1 MNRQFADDG
10 FCVIRNIANKNLI
23 DNIISQFK
31 ETVIHQLSLN
41 RIDFAVGLDLDYYIR
56 LLATNN
62 LPAYFSCIKAAET
75 FYSMYELM
83 VCSEIKKICASAGFH
98 TISMPIRPA
107 IHIVDPVISR
117 LILKQNGFHELPQH
131 QDWSAL
137 QSSIDTLVFWI
148 PIIDID
154 DSTPGIELAPK
165 SHLLG
170 HLPTKAH
177 QFGHTIVD
185 SFQIDDQQFVKPH
198 LFAGDLLVFSSF
210 TVHRSE
216 SSLSFAENA
225 SRIALSFRASNIND
239 LDFATRNYHRSYQT
253 TIVYDH
259 GKSLVS
265 PQQVQDKMSAYCL

>member
-107 IHIVDPVISR
+107 IHIVDPVIK
-117 LILKQNGFHELPQH
+117 I
-131 QDWSAL
+131 
-137 QSSIDTLVFWI
+137 
-148 PIIDID
+148 
-154 DSTPGIELAPK
+154 
-165 SHLLG
+165 
-170 HLPTKAH
+170 
-177 QFGHTIVD
+177 
-185 SFQIDDQQFVKPH
+185 
-198 LFAGDLLVFSSF
+198 
-210 TVHRSE
+210 
-216 SSLSFAENA
+216 
-225 SRIALSFRASNIND
+225 
-239 LDFATRNYHRSYQT
+239 
-253 TIVYDH
+253 
-259 GKSLVS
+259 GKY
-265 PQQVQDKMSAYCL
+265 A